1 MDREKIRNDIHLK
14 MLEKSFHRKE
24 DEMTSILLGNAV
36 SIATEYITSRTC
48 KSCKYCEYGLMD
60 NYEDE
65 RHFCTNKKVSL
76 DEEYFNIVNIDFG
89 CNEWESKND
98 Y

>member
-1 MDREKIRNDIHLK
+1 
-14 MLEKSFHRKE
+14 
-24 DEMTSILLGNAV
+24 
-36 SIATEYITSRTC
+36 
-48 KSCKYCEYGLMD
+48 MD

-65 RHFCTNKKVSL
+65 RHFCINKKMSL

-89 CNEWESKND
+89 CNKWEFKND